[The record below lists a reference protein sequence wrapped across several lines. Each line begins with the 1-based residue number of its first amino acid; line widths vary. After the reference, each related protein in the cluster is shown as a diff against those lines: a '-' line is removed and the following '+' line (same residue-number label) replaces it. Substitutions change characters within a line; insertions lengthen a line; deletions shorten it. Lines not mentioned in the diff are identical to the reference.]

1 MGIRNMSNDKLI
13 KEYKKLIKNS
23 TSIEMRL
30 LDMTFGKDLD
40 DYIDNQEFLEL
51 SEKQIK
57 LVLRVQFL
65 AKELCRRK
73 MFKEAIM
80 AKNETIMAAM
90 G

>member
-13 KEYKKLIKNS
+13 KEYKKLVKNS
-23 TSIEMRL
+23 TRIEMRL
-30 LDMTFGKDLD
+30 LDLTFGKDLD

-57 LVLRVQFL
+57 LVLRVQFM
-65 AKELCRRK
+65 AKELYRRK
-73 MFKEAIM
+73 MIKEAIM
-80 AKNETIMAAM
+80 AKSETIIATM

>member
-1 MGIRNMSNDKLI
+1 MSNDKLI

>member
-13 KEYKKLIKNS
+13 KEYKKLVKNT

-30 LDMTFGKDLD
+30 LDLTFGKDLD

-57 LVLRVQFL
+57 LALRVQFM

>member
-13 KEYKKLIKNS
+13 KEYKKLVKNS

-30 LDMTFGKDLD
+30 LDLTFGKDLD

-57 LVLRVQFL
+57 LVLRVQFM

-73 MFKEAIM
+73 MFREAIM

>member
-23 TSIEMRL
+23 TSIEMCL